1 MLIPIYCKDTQWL
14 VDSYIMRI
22 EAKIFYFLI
31 CCLLCFPG
39 TSSGECGKNC
49 GYWRSTDFLEN
60 PAYNRDIPFLT
71 CFRKASDL
79 YGVAE
84 SLLISVAAGESSF
97 NSLAVSSSNAIGIMQ
112 IKWPITAHHLGV
124 NQRDL
129 LFNPCINIKLGAKY
143 LRELLTRYD
152 NSVHHALA
160 AYYFGP
166 SRVSAVEKIPQAAR
180 NYSKY
185 IFDHYVNLFSYGR
198 DFERGGKI
206 SEVIPPEVLDGAAS
220 KRNWISSLNFEKSR
234 LRKQVIRS
242 YSKVKENF
250 KSRHS
255 KLREHS

>member
-1 MLIPIYCKDTQWL
+1 MSIK
-14 VDSYIMRI
+14 VKM
-22 EAKIFYFLI
+22 FYFLI
-31 CCLLCFPG
+31 CSLFCFPG

-49 GYWRSTDFLEN
+49 SNWRATKFLASPEYSKN
-60 PAYNRDIPFLT
+60 IPFLR

-79 YGVAE
+79 YGVPE

-143 LRELLTRYD
+143 LRELLTRYN

-166 SRVSAVEKIPQAAR
+166 SRVSVVDKIPQPAR

-185 IFDHYVNLFSYGR
+185 IFDHYVNLFYYER
-198 DFERGGKI
+198 DFERGGEI
-206 SEVIPPEVLDGAAS
+206 SEVILPEVLDGAAS
-220 KRNWISSLNFEKSR
+220 KRNWISSLSAEKARVRRQVTQSSR
-234 LRKQVIRS
+234 KA
-242 YSKVKENF
+242 KEDF
-250 KSRHS
+250 KARHS
-255 KLREHS
+255 MSQEHS

>member
-1 MLIPIYCKDTQWL
+1 
-14 VDSYIMRI
+14 MRI
-22 EAKIFYFLI
+22 ELKIFYLLI
-31 CCLLCFPG
+31 CCLFFFPG

-49 GYWRSTDFLEN
+49 GYWRSTDFLVN
-60 PAYNRDIPFLT
+60 PDYNKDIPFLT
-71 CFRKASDL
+71 CFRKASDT
-79 YGVAE
+79 YGVPD

-143 LRELLTRYD
+143 LRELLNRYD
-152 NSVHHALA
+152 NSIHHALA

-166 SRVSAVEKIPQAAR
+166 SRVSAAEKIPQAAR

-185 IFDHYVNLFSYGR
+185 IFDHYVNLFSDGQG
-198 DFERGGKI
+198 FEKGERK
-206 SEVIPPEVLDGAAS
+206 SKVIPPEVLDGADS
-220 KRNWISSLNFEKSR
+220 KRNWISSLKFEKSR
-234 LRKQVIRS
+234 LRNQVIRS
-242 YSKVKENF
+242 YSKAKKSF

-255 KLREHS
+255 KLRKNS

>member
-1 MLIPIYCKDTQWL
+1 
-14 VDSYIMRI
+14 MRI
-22 EAKIFYFLI
+22 ELKIFYLLI
-31 CCLLCFPG
+31 CFLFCFPG
-39 TSSGECGKNC
+39 TSSGKCGKNC
-49 GYWRSTDFLEN
+49 GYWRSTDFLAN
-60 PAYNRDIPFLT
+60 PEYKKDIPFLT

-79 YGVAE
+79 YGVPE

-124 NQRDL
+124 NKRDL
-129 LFNPCINIKLGAKY
+129 LFNPCMNIKLGAKY
-143 LRELLTRYD
+143 LRELLTKYD

-166 SRVSAVEKIPQAAR
+166 SRVSAVEKIPQPGV
-180 NYSKY
+180 NYSNY
-185 IFDHYVNLFSYGR
+185 IFDHYVNLFSDGR
-198 DFERGGKI
+198 DFEKGERI
-206 SEVIPPEVLDGAAS
+206 SEVVPPEVLDGAAS
-220 KRNWISSLNFEKSR
+220 KRNWISSLKFEKRR

-242 YSKVKENF
+242 YSKPKKSF

>member
-1 MLIPIYCKDTQWL
+1 M
-14 VDSYIMRI
+14 
-22 EAKIFYFLI
+22 
-31 CCLLCFPG
+31 
-39 TSSGECGKNC
+39 
-49 GYWRSTDFLEN
+49 
-60 PAYNRDIPFLT
+60 
-71 CFRKASDL
+71 
-79 YGVAE
+79 
-84 SLLISVAAGESSF
+84 ISVAAGESSF

-152 NSVHHALA
+152 NDVHHALA

-166 SRVSAVEKIPQAAR
+166 SRVSAGEKIPQAAR

-185 IFDHYVNLFSYGR
+185 IFDHYVNLFSDGR
-198 DFERGGKI
+198 DFEKGERI
-206 SEVIPPEVLDGAAS
+206 SEVVPPEVLDGAAS
-220 KRNWISSLNFEKSR
+220 KRNWISSLKFEKSR

-242 YSKVKENF
+242 YSKAKKSF

>member
-1 MLIPIYCKDTQWL
+1 MSIK
-14 VDSYIMRI
+14 VKM
-22 EAKIFYFLI
+22 FYFLI
-31 CCLLCFPG
+31 CGLFCFPG

-49 GYWRSTDFLEN
+49 SNWRSTKFLASPE
-60 PAYNRDIPFLT
+60 YNKDIPFLG
-71 CFRKASDL
+71 CFRKAADL
-79 YGVAE
+79 YEVPE

-143 LRELLTRYD
+143 LRELLTRYN

-166 SRVSAVEKIPQAAR
+166 SRVSVVDKIPQPAR

-198 DFERGGKI
+198 DLERGGEI
-206 SEVIPPEVLDGAAS
+206 SEVILPEVLDGATS
-220 KRNWISSLNFEKSR
+220 RRNWISSLSAEKTR
-234 LRKQVIRS
+234 LRRQVTQSSRNA
-242 YSKVKENF
+242 KEDF
-250 KSRHS
+250 KARHS
-255 KLREHS
+255 LSQEHS